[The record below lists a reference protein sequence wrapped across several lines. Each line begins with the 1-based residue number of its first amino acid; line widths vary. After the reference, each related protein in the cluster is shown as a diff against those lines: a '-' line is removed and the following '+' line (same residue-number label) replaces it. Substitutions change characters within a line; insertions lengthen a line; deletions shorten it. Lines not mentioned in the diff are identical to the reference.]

1 MSFVFVFE
9 LELVMVVLGVHLL
22 DDIIGIVGAAS
33 DIFIEVDEVL
43 GIEIYL
49 LTVVALEFMIKDLF
63 AILRQIFCGK
73 LLSIE
78 RIRRERFRI
87 FLLLLNLEIVRQNM
101 LLLLVLIRMI
111 CNKSRISL
119 MVRFH
124 EVLPLWTLYCSWI

>member
-73 LLSIE
+73 LFSVE
-78 RIRRERFRI
+78 SIRREWFRI

-101 LLLLVLIRMI
+101 LLLLVLIRMV
-111 CNKSRISL
+111 CTLSRISL
-119 MVRFH
+119 MFRFH